1 MAARRQ
7 RFLKRSGLLLAA
19 LGLFAAGGALMLKPA
34 ELRRERAAL
43 PFPRNPR
50 PEELERQE
58 RRRTFAPQRA
68 ASDVATPGTAGQPSA
83 EPESAP
89 HPEAEQR
96 FDPLQLALAGSQLGL
111 VLEARA
117 LQESPLGR
125 MLLGCLSPDQ
135 TQALNELEQKT
146 GLHPLR
152 QIERVAISGEGSD
165 SAVLMLG
172 GQFAGFDPS
181 ALNEQLS
188 FEPLGEDTLWAES
201 GDRAIASWKGQL
213 LLVGDAEGVRTALT
227 RLEQPPSEAAAGLAG
242 EAYGEVYGSLTGQA
256 ASRMLPPDLR
266 ERFARA
272 AERVTLHVDARDD
285 LLLVADVYGPEQEPL
300 RDLASMVGGALA
312 LGRLHAVRSEDP
324 MLAELLDESR
334 VIPGDGSFQVEMA
347 LPLVALADQL
357 GECARQP
364 RANAPIP

>member
-1 MAARRQ
+1 MATGRQ
-7 RFLKRSGLLLAA
+7 RLLKRSWLLLAA
-19 LGLFAAGGALMLKPA
+19 LALFAAGGALMLRPA

-43 PFPRNPR
+43 QFPRFAR

-68 ASDVATPGTAGQPSA
+68 ASGAAVPAPEPAHPPHQPFTEPLA
-83 EPESAP
+83 EP
-89 HPEAEQR
+89 R
-96 FDPLQLALAGSQLGL
+96 FDPLQLALGGSELGV

-135 TQALNELEQKT
+135 TRALTELEQKT
-146 GLHPLR
+146 GLHPLQ
-152 QIERVAISGEGSD
+152 QIERLAVAGDGSD
-165 SAVLMLG
+165 QAVLLLG
-172 GQFAGFDPS
+172 GQFDGFDPG
-181 ALNEQLS
+181 ALDAQLQ
-188 FEPLGEDTLWAES
+188 FEPLRGDVRWAES
-201 GDRAIASWKGQL
+201 GDRAIAAWKDQL
-213 LLVGDAEGVRTALT
+213 LLLGTAQGVRTALA
-227 RLEQPPSEAAAGLAG
+227 RLQREPSEAAVGLAS

-256 ASRMLPPDLR
+256 ASRMLPLELR

-285 LLLVADVYGPEQEPL
+285 LLLVADVYGEQQEPL

-312 LGRLHAVRSEDP
+312 LGRLHAVRSENP
-324 MLAELLDESR
+324 VLADLLDESR

-347 LPLVALADQL
+347 LPLGTLAEQL
-357 GECARQP
+357 GECARSA
-364 RANAPIP
+364 RAAAPAP